1 MILRN
6 CPHQYKRIIN
16 NFLTSFAKDK
26 CYLEKDAFTYIERL
40 NQNKRM
46 SLENHRLHTA
56 ALKWYYQNILGM
68 KLNLKVPYRKRSLP
82 NTLSFEEVQELLKE
96 LPQRYLLLF
105 QFMYGLGMKI
115 GEVLKL
121 RIKNV
126 DINNGRIFLDKDREY
141 KIPMY
146 LFDSVKTHYKKR
158 QKRYIEDKKEKNC
171 FIPKENR
178 GFSTEFHEQPFFASQ
193 KRTKLKAYK
202 GLNGRQFIDPSTLHV
217 YISQAQNKV
226 KFNKRTTCMTLRHSF
241 ALYQLQN
248 ECSEVVLKEYLGHTD
263 IRQTLNYKKLIRKV
277 FFTPYEMLQDT
288 GTVNQIKELIYLQ
301 RYPSEQG
308 LREFIQQVK
317 KKSDSKI
324 AIAENDEKWQK
335 WLVKAKEKKL
345 NFIESASESDSSM
358 SDYIFLDLRKLSSC
372 KVQKKIRTIQAL
384 FSQSRK
390 KLLICSS
397 VENQILDCT

>member
-1 MILRN
+1 
-6 CPHQYKRIIN
+6 
-16 NFLTSFAKDK
+16 
-26 CYLEKDAFTYIERL
+26 
-40 NQNKRM
+40 
-46 SLENHRLHTA
+46 
-56 ALKWYYQNILGM
+56 
-68 KLNLKVPYRKRSLP
+68 
-82 NTLSFEEVQELLKE
+82 
-96 LPQRYLLLF
+96 
-105 QFMYGLGMKI
+105 
-115 GEVLKL
+115 
-121 RIKNV
+121 
-126 DINNGRIFLDKDREY
+126 
-141 KIPMY
+141 
-146 LFDSVKTHYKKR
+146 
-158 QKRYIEDKKEKNC
+158 
-171 FIPKENR
+171 
-178 GFSTEFHEQPFFASQ
+178 
-193 KRTKLKAYK
+193 
-202 GLNGRQFIDPSTLHV
+202 
-217 YISQAQNKV
+217 
-226 KFNKRTTCMTLRHSF
+226 
-241 ALYQLQN
+241 
-248 ECSEVVLKEYLGHTD
+248 
-263 IRQTLNYKKLIRKV
+263 
-277 FFTPYEMLQDT
+277 MLQDT